1 MAKFKTHS
9 IKAYAFKAAAALVA
23 ATFIATALMFTG
35 CSNSAGGSAGT
46 DSRRKGVAGSRT
58 PSTPADARSLEN
70 AGFVKIIPPTTGT
83 EGVAPGPDSLPG
95 NEDKWKG
102 VFIDGRK
109 VKLSPY
115 VLGKTEV
122 TYKLWKEVYDWATGK
137 GYQFANPG
145 KKGSDGTGND
155 EEQPVTCVSWRDC
168 IVWCN
173 AYTEKTTG
181 SDADCVYRKSK
192 YDTTVLKDAKEK
204 EGDVFICDNA
214 YADMDK
220 KGFRLPTEAEW
231 EYAARWQGNDKTN
244 AEQYGDVW
252 LTKLNS
258 ASGAK
263 DKWNTAETETVAWY
277 KGNSGGKTHP
287 VGSKAANTLGLYD
300 MSGNVLEWCF
310 DWYNPDPVLNDNA
323 YKSEGIVTDPQ
334 GPASSPAPEDKRRVE
349 RGGYWD
355 WDAKTCTVG
364 IRNSLKPDG
373 RGISLGFRLAWR
385 P

>member
-1 MAKFKTHS
+1 MKKT
-9 IKAYAFKAAAALVA
+9 LVIFLA
-23 ATFIATALMFTG
+23 VLLVSVLSCTNPFLKKMLVEDDTVKPDLDSFED
-35 CSNSAGGSAGT
+35 AG
-46 DSRRKGVAGSRT
+46 D
-58 PSTPADARSLEN
+58 
-70 AGFVKIIPPTTGT
+70 FVKIIPPANGIA
-83 EGVAPGPDSLPG
+83 GVEPDPATLPG
-95 NEDKWKG
+95 NEAKWKG

-192 YDTTVLKDAKEK
+192 DDTTVLKDAKEK
-204 EGDVFICDNA
+204 EGEEVFICDNT

-231 EYAARWQGNDKTN
+231 EYAARWQGSDKTN
-244 AEQYGDVW
+244 AVQYGDVW

-263 DKWNTAETETVAWY
+263 DKWNAAETETFAWY
-277 KGNSGGKTHP
+277 NDNSGGKTHP

-310 DWYNPDPVLNDNA
+310 DWYNPDPALNDNA
-323 YKSEGIVTDPQ
+323 YKNEGIVTDPQ
-334 GPASSPAPEDKRRVE
+334 GAASGPGRIV
-349 RGGYWD
+349 RGGRYD
-355 WDAKTCTVG
+355 ESAKTCTVG
-364 IRNSLKPDG
+364 LRNYGDPKN
-373 RGISLGFRLAWR
+373 RGKALGFRLAWR

>member
-23 ATFIATALMFTG
+23 AACIAAALMFTG
-35 CSNSAGGSAGT
+35 CSDSMGGNTGT
-46 DSRRKGVAGSRT
+46 GSRRKGVAGART

-83 EGVAPGPDSLPG
+83 EGVAPSLDSLPG

-122 TYKLWKEVYDWATGK
+122 TYKLWKEVYDWAVK
-137 GYQFANPG
+137 PENGYTFKNAG

-173 AYTEKTTG
+173 AYTEKTTD

-192 YDTTVLKDAKEK
+192 DDTTVLKDATAK
-204 EGDVFICDNA
+204 EGEEVFICDNA

-231 EYAARWQGNDKTN
+231 EYAARWQGSDNTN
-244 AEQYGDVW
+244 AVQYGDVW

-263 DKWNTAETETVAWY
+263 DKWNTTETGEVAWY
-277 KGNSGGKTHP
+277 NGNSGNKTHP
-287 VGSKAANTLGLYD
+287 VGEKRANTLGLHD
-300 MSGNVLEWCF
+300 MSGNVVEWCF
-310 DWYNPDPVLNDNA
+310 DWYNDDPTLNDNA
-323 YKSEGIVTDPQ
+323 YKREAIVTDPQ
-334 GPASSPAPEDKRRVE
+334 GATSGNRRIV
-349 RGGYWD
+349 RGGRWRD
-355 WDAKTCTVG
+355 SARTCTVG
-364 IRNSLKPDG
+364 IRNHGDPSGK
-373 RGISLGFRLAWR
+373 SMYLGFRLAWR

>member
-1 MAKFKTHS
+1 MVKFKTHS

-23 ATFIATALMFTG
+23 AACIATALMFTG
-35 CSNSAGGSAGT
+35 CSNSAGGYAGT
-46 DSRRKGVAGSRT
+46 GSRRKGVASART

-83 EGVAPGPDSLPG
+83 EGVAPSLDSLPG

-122 TYKLWKEVYDWATGK
+122 TYKRWKDVYDWATGK

-173 AYTEKTTG
+173 AYTEKMTD
-181 SDADCVYRKSK
+181 SDTDCVYRKSK
-192 YDTTVLKDAKEK
+192 DDTTVLKDATAK

-231 EYAARWQGNDKTN
+231 EYAARWQGSDKTN
-244 AEQYGDVW
+244 AVQYGDVW
-252 LTKLNS
+252 LTKLDS

-263 DKWNTAETETVAWY
+263 DKWDTDETGEVAWY
-277 KGNSGGKTHP
+277 DSNSGDKTHP
-287 VGSKAANTLGLYD
+287 VGEKRANALGLHD

-310 DWYNPDPVLNDNA
+310 DWYNPGPAVNDDA
-323 YKSEGIVTDPQ
+323 YKSEDIVTDPQ
-334 GPASSPAPEDKRRVE
+334 GPASGNRRVV
-349 RGGYWD
+349 RGGRWNG
-355 WDAKTCTVG
+355 DAKNCTVG
-364 IRNSLKPDG
+364 IRNHSNPDA
-373 RGISLGFRLAWR
+373 RGNALGFRLAWR

>member
-9 IKAYAFKAAAALVA
+9 IKTYAFKAAAALVA
-23 ATFIATALMFTG
+23 AACIATALMFIG
-35 CSNSAGGSAGT
+35 CSNSAGGYAGT
-46 DSRRKGVAGSRT
+46 GSRRKGVAGART
-58 PSTPADARSLEN
+58 PSKPADAGSFEN
-70 AGFVKIIPPTTGT
+70 AGDFVKIIPPTAGT
-83 EGVAPGPDSLPG
+83 EGVAPGLDSLPG

-115 VLGKTEV
+115 ALGKTEV

-192 YDTTVLKDAKEK
+192 DDTTVLKNAKEK
-204 EGDVFICDNA
+204 EGEEVFICDNT

-231 EYAARWQGNDKTN
+231 EYAARWQGSDKTN
-244 AEQYGDVW
+244 AVQYGDVW
-252 LTKLNS
+252 LTKLDS

-263 DKWNTAETETVAWY
+263 DKWNTTETGEVAWY
-277 KGNSGGKTHP
+277 NGNSGNKTHP
-287 VGSKAANTLGLYD
+287 VGEKRANTLGLYD

-310 DWYNPDPVLNDNA
+310 DRYHPEPASNDNE
-323 YKSEGIVTDPQ
+323 YMSEDIVTDPQ
-334 GPASSPAPEDKRRVE
+334 GAASGNRRIV
-349 RGGYWD
+349 RGGRWNG
-355 WDAKTCTVG
+355 DAKNCTVG
-364 IRNSLKPDG
+364 IRNHSNPDA
-373 RGISLGFRLAWR
+373 RGNALGFRLAWR

>member
-9 IKAYAFKAAAALVA
+9 IKAAAALVA
-23 ATFIATALMFTG
+23 AAFIATALMFTG
-35 CSNSAGGSAGT
+35 CSNSAGGYAGT
-46 DSRRKGVAGSRT
+46 GSRSRRNGGART

-83 EGVAPGPDSLPG
+83 EGVAPSLDSLPG

-122 TYKLWKEVYDWATGK
+122 TYKLWKDVYDWATGK

-173 AYTEKTTG
+173 AYTEKTTD

-192 YDTTVLKDAKEK
+192 DDTTVLKDATAK
-204 EGDVFICDNA
+204 EGVVFICDNA
-214 YADMDK
+214 YTDMDK

-231 EYAARWQGNDKTN
+231 EYAARWQGSDKTN
-244 AEQYGDVW
+244 AVQYGDVW

-263 DKWNTAETETVAWY
+263 DKWNTTETGEVAWY
-277 KGNSGGKTHP
+277 NGNSGNKTHP
-287 VGSKAANTLGLYD
+287 VGEKRANVLGLHD
-300 MSGNVLEWCF
+300 MSGNVVEWCF
-310 DWYNPDPVLNDNA
+310 DWYNDDPTLNDNA
-323 YKSEGIVTDPQ
+323 YKREAIVTDPQ
-334 GPASSPAPEDKRRVE
+334 GAASGNRRIV
-349 RGGYWD
+349 RGGRWRD
-355 WDAKTCTVG
+355 SARACTVG
-364 IRNSLKPDG
+364 IRNHGDPSGK
-373 RGISLGFRLAWR
+373 SMYLGFRLAWR
-385 P
+385 PF

>member
-23 ATFIATALMFTG
+23 AAFIATALMFTG
-35 CSNSAGGSAGT
+35 CSNSAGGYAGT
-46 DSRRKGVAGSRT
+46 GSRSRRNGGART

-83 EGVAPGPDSLPG
+83 EGVAPSLDSLPG

-102 VFIDGRK
+102 VFIAGRK

-122 TYKLWKEVYDWATGK
+122 TYKRWKEVYDWATGK

-173 AYTEKTTG
+173 AYTEKMTD

-192 YDTTVLKDAKEK
+192 DDTTVLKNAKEK
-204 EGDVFICDNA
+204 EGEEVFICDNT

-231 EYAARWQGNDKTN
+231 EYAARWQGSDKTN
-244 AEQYGDVW
+244 AVQYGDVW

-263 DKWNTAETETVAWY
+263 DKWNTTETGEVAWY
-277 KGNSGGKTHP
+277 NGNSGNKTHP
-287 VGSKAANTLGLYD
+287 VGGKRANTLGLYD

-310 DWYNPDPVLNDNA
+310 DWYNDDPTLNDNA
-323 YKSEGIVTDPQ
+323 YKSEDIVTDPQ
-334 GPASSPAPEDKRRVE
+334 GAASGNRRIV
-349 RGGYWD
+349 RGGRWRD
-355 WDAKTCTVG
+355 SARACTVG
-364 IRNSLKPDG
+364 IRNHGDPSGK
-373 RGISLGFRLAWR
+373 SMYLGFRLAWR
-385 P
+385 PF